1 MSGYALSIALA
12 LVFLALLFVLLSTR
26 RLREKYAAIWIALAL
41 GVGVLGAFPGLVLW
55 LTLVTGVEVPA
66 NLVFALAMTVL
77 LAVCLQLSGEISTL
91 EEETRTIAEEQALL
105 EARVRTLENAAAAQ
119 AGEAPRARVPALGST
134 PAALPEHA
142 LPEPPARGFENAPG
156 PKGRQRVPGTRG

>member
-1 MSGYALSIALA
+1 MSGYALSITLA

-41 GVGVLGAFPGLVLW
+41 GVCVLGAFPGLVLW
-55 LTLVTGVEVPA
+55 LTRVTGVEVPA

-105 EARVRTLENAAAAQ
+105 EARVRALESAATAQ
-119 AGEAPRARVPALGST
+119 ASQVPQARVPALGST
-134 PAALPEHA
+134 PAAHDEQPLPAPHA
-142 LPEPPARGFENAPG
+142 RATDDAPAPTD
-156 PKGRQRVPGTRG
+156 RQRVPGTRG